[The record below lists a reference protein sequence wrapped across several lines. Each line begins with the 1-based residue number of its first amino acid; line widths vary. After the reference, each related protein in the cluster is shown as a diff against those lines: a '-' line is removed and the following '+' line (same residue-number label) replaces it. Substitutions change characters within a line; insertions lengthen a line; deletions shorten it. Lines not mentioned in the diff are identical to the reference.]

1 MVSSAQQEALVLA
14 EQSGFTHSNQKEGRE
29 DGQRCKYMANVV
41 VRVCAGSLL
50 IAAIFFYKNKIQCLQ
65 PRVRNERRC

>member
-1 MVSSAQQEALVLA
+1 MVSSTQQEALVLA

-50 IAAIFFYKNKIQCLQ
+50 IAAIFF
-65 PRVRNERRC
+65 